1 MAKTMHDIMDPDPSV
16 VGPEAPVDEV
26 LRMMAQGDEDVVLV
40 VNEGRRCIGIITDT
54 DLVIG
59 EEEGDIH
66 IPHYVEIMGGVV
78 FLEPLRKFEE
88 KVKKAVA
95 KRARELMTEDPVTV
109 DVTASPHEAAK
120 AIIESHHNHLPVV
133 EHGQLVGLITR
144 ADVLAALVE
153 D

>member
-1 MAKTMHDIMDPDPSV
+1 MAKTMRDIMNPDPSV

-54 DLVIG
+54 DLVIY

-95 KRARELMTEDPVTV
+95 KRARELMTEDPVTA
-109 DVTASPHEAAK
+109 DVTASAHEAAK
-120 AIIESHHNHLPVV
+120 VVIESHHNHLPVV
-133 EHGQLVGLITR
+133 EHGVLVGLITR

>member
-1 MAKTMHDIMDPDPSV
+1 KSVRDIMAPNPPT
-16 VGPEAPVDEV
+16 VGPEEPVDDV
-26 LRMMAQGDEDVVLV
+26 LSLMAERDEEVVLV
-40 VNEGRRCIGIITDT
+40 VNDGRRCIGIIPEA

-88 KVKKAVA
+88 KIKKAVA
-95 KRARELMTEDPVTV
+95 SRARDLMSEDPVTLDAV
-109 DVTASPHEAAK
+109 ASAPEAAK
-120 AIIESHHNHLPVV
+120 VIVDRHHNHLPVV
-133 EHGQLVGLITR
+133 EHGRLVGLVTR

-153 D
+153 E

>member
-1 MAKTMHDIMDPDPSV
+1 MAKTARDIMDPDTPT

-26 LRMMAQGDEDVVLV
+26 VRIMAQRDEDVVLV
-40 VNEGRRCIGIITDT
+40 VNEGHRCIGIITDS

-78 FLEPLRKFEE
+78 FLEPLRKFEA
-88 KVKKAVA
+88 KVRKAVA
-95 KRARELMTEDPVTV
+95 SRARDLMTEDPVTV
-109 DVTASPHEAAK
+109 DADATAHEAAR
-120 AIIESHHNHLPVV
+120 IVVERHHNHLPVV
-133 EHGQLVGLITR
+133 DHGRLVGLLTR

-153 D
+153 E

>member
-1 MAKTMHDIMDPDPSV
+1 
-16 VGPEAPVDEV
+16 
-26 LRMMAQGDEDVVLV
+26 VLV
-40 VNEGRRCIGIITDT
+40 VNDGHRCIGIITEA

-88 KVKKAVA
+88 KIKKAVA
-95 KRARELMTEDPVTV
+95 ARARELMTEDPVTV

>member
-1 MAKTMHDIMDPDPSV
+1 MAKSVRDIMDPDPSV

-26 LRMMAQGDEDVVLV
+26 LQMMAQGDEDVVLV
-40 VNEGRRCIGIITDT
+40 VNEGHRCIGIITDT

-88 KVKKAVA
+88 KIKKAVA
-95 KRARELMTEDPVTV
+95 ARARELMTEDPVTV
-109 DVTASPHEAAK
+109 DAVSSPHEAAK
-120 AIIESHHNHLPVV
+120 AIVESHHNHLPVV
-133 EHGQLVGLITR
+133 EHGRLVGLVTR

-153 D
+153 E

>member
-1 MAKTMHDIMDPDPSV
+1 MAKTARDIMDPDTPT

-26 LRMMAQGDEDVVLV
+26 VRIMAQGDEDVVLV
-40 VNEGRRCIGIITDT
+40 INEGHRCIGIITDS

-78 FLEPLRKFEE
+78 FLEPLRKFEA
-88 KVKKAVA
+88 KVRKAVA
-95 KRARELMTEDPVTV
+95 SRARDLMTEDPVTV
-109 DVTASPHEAAK
+109 DADATAHEAAR
-120 AIIESHHNHLPVV
+120 IVVERHHNHLPVV
-133 EHGQLVGLITR
+133 DHGRLVGLLTR

-153 D
+153 E

>member
-1 MAKTMHDIMDPDPSV
+1 MAKTMRDIMNPDPSV

-54 DLVIG
+54 DLVIY

-120 AIIESHHNHLPVV
+120 VVIESHHNHLPVV
-133 EHGQLVGLITR
+133 EHGVLVGLITR

-153 D
+153 E

>member
-1 MAKTMHDIMDPDPSV
+1 MAKSVRDIMAPNPPT
-16 VGPEAPVDEV
+16 VGPEEPVDEV

-40 VNEGRRCIGIITDT
+40 VNDGHRCVGIITDT

-59 EEEGDIH
+59 EEEGEIN

-88 KVKKAVA
+88 KIRKAVA
-95 KRARELMTEDPVTV
+95 SRARDLMTEDPVTV
-109 DVTASPHEAAK
+109 DADASAHDAAR
-120 AIIESHHNHLPVV
+120 AIVSSHHNHLPVV
-133 EHGQLVGLITR
+133 EHGRLVGLVTR

-153 D
+153 E

>member
-1 MAKTMHDIMDPDPSV
+1 MAKSVRDIMDTDPPT
-16 VGPEAPVDEV
+16 VGPEAPVDDV
-26 LRMMAQGDEDVVLV
+26 LRLMADRDQEVVLV
-40 VNEGRRCIGIITDT
+40 INDGQRCIGIITEA

-88 KVKKAVA
+88 KIKKAVA
-95 KRARELMTEDPVTV
+95 ARARELMTEDPVTV
-109 DVTASPHEAAK
+109 DVTVSPHEAAK
-120 AIIESHHNHLPVV
+120 VVIESHHNHLPVV

>member
-1 MAKTMHDIMDPDPSV
+1 MAKTMGDIMNHDPSV
-16 VGPEAPVDEV
+16 VGPEEPVDEV

-54 DLVIG
+54 DLVIY

-95 KRARELMTEDPVTV
+95 KRARELMTEDPVTIEAV
-109 DVTASPHEAAK
+109 GGAAEAARG
-120 AIIESHHNHLPVV
+120 VV
-133 EHGQLVGLITR
+133 ET
-144 ADVLAALVE
+144 
-153 D
+153 

>member
-1 MAKTMHDIMDPDPSV
+1 MAKSVRDIMDPRPPT
-16 VGPEAPVDEV
+16 VGPEEAVDDV
-26 LRMMAQGDEDVVLV
+26 LRLMAQRDEEVVLV
-40 VNEGRRCIGIITDT
+40 VNDGHRCIGIITEA

-88 KVKKAVA
+88 KIKKAVA
-95 KRARELMTEDPVTV
+95 SRARDLMTEDPVTIEA
-109 DVTASPHEAAK
+109 DSSAHEAAK
-120 AIIESHHNHLPVV
+120 VIVDKHHNHLPVV
-133 EHGQLVGLITR
+133 EHGRLIGLVTR

>member
-54 DLVIG
+54 ALVIY

-88 KVKKAVA
+88 KIKKAVA
-95 KRARELMTEDPVTV
+95 ARARELMTEDPVTV

>member
-1 MAKTMHDIMDPDPSV
+1 MAKTMRDIMNPDPSV

-54 DLVIG
+54 DLVIY

-88 KVKKAVA
+88 KIKKAVA
-95 KRARELMTEDPVTV
+95 ARARELMTADPVTV

-133 EHGQLVGLITR
+133 EHGVLVGLITR

>member
-1 MAKTMHDIMDPDPSV
+1 MAKTMRDILNSGPSV

-26 LRMMAQGDEDVVLV
+26 LRMMAQCDEDVVLV

-54 DLVIG
+54 DLVIY

-120 AIIESHHNHLPVV
+120 VVIESHHNHLPVV
-133 EHGQLVGLITR
+133 EHGVLVGLITR

>member
-1 MAKTMHDIMDPDPSV
+1 MAKTVRDMMDPDPPT
-16 VGPEAPVDEV
+16 VGPEAAVDEV
-26 LRMMAQGDEDVVLV
+26 LRIMGERDEEAVLV
-40 VNEGRRCIGIITDT
+40 VNQGHRCIGIITDS

-78 FLEPLRKFEE
+78 FLEPLRKFEA

-95 KRARELMTEDPVTV
+95 SRARELMTEDPVTI
-109 DVTASPHEAAK
+109 DADASAHEAAK
-120 AIIESHHNHLPVV
+120 VVVESHHNHVPVV
-133 EHGQLVGLITR
+133 EHGRLVGLVTR

>member
-1 MAKTMHDIMDPDPSV
+1 MAKTMRDIMNPDPSV

-40 VNEGRRCIGIITDT
+40 VNEGHRCIGIITDT

-88 KVKKAVA
+88 KIKKAVA
-95 KRARELMTEDPVTV
+95 ARARELMTEDPVTV

-120 AIIESHHNHLPVV
+120 VVIESHHNHLPVV

>member
-1 MAKTMHDIMDPDPSV
+1 MAKSVRDIMDTDPPT
-16 VGPEAPVDEV
+16 VGPEAPVDDV
-26 LRMMAQGDEDVVLV
+26 LRLMADRDQEVVLV
-40 VNEGRRCIGIITDT
+40 VNDGQRCIGIITEA

-88 KVKKAVA
+88 KIKKAVA
-95 KRARELMTEDPVTV
+95 SRARDLMTEDPVTV

-120 AIIESHHNHLPVV
+120 VVIESHHNHLPV
-133 EHGQLVGLITR
+133 
-144 ADVLAALVE
+144 
-153 D
+153 

>member
-1 MAKTMHDIMDPDPSV
+1 MAKTARDIMDPDTPT

-26 LRMMAQGDEDVVLV
+26 VRIMAQGDEDVVLV
-40 VNEGRRCIGIITDT
+40 INEGHRCIGIITDS

-78 FLEPLRKFEE
+78 FLEPLRKFEA
-88 KVKKAVA
+88 KVRKAVA
-95 KRARELMTEDPVTV
+95 SRARDLMTEDPVTV
-109 DVTASPHEAAK
+109 DADATAHEAAR
-120 AIIESHHNHLPVV
+120 IVVERHHNHLPVV
-133 EHGQLVGLITR
+133 DHGRLVGLLTR

>member
-1 MAKTMHDIMDPDPSV
+1 MPKTVRDIMDPDPSV

-40 VNEGRRCIGIITDT
+40 VNEGHRCIGIITDT

-88 KVKKAVA
+88 KIKKAVA
-95 KRARELMTEDPVTV
+95 SRARDLMTEDPVTMEA
-109 DVTASPHEAAK
+109 DSSAHEAAK
-120 AIIESHHNHLPVV
+120 VIVDKHHNHLPVV
-133 EHGQLVGLITR
+133 EHGRLIGLVTR

>member
-1 MAKTMHDIMDPDPSV
+1 MAKSVRDIMDTDPPTL
-16 VGPEAPVDEV
+16 GPEASVDEV
-26 LRMMAQGDEDVVLV
+26 LRLMGDRDEEVILV
-40 VNEGRRCIGIITDT
+40 VNDGRRCLGIITEA

-59 EEEGDIH
+59 EEEGDIN

-88 KVKKAVA
+88 KIKKAVA
-95 KRARELMTEDPVTV
+95 SRARELMTEDPVTIEAV
-109 DVTASPHEAAK
+109 ASAHEAAR
-120 AIIESHHNHLPVV
+120 AIVEKHHNHLPVV
-133 EHGQLVGLITR
+133 EHGQLVGLVTR

>member
-1 MAKTMHDIMDPDPSV
+1 MAKTMRDIMNPDPSV

-54 DLVIG
+54 DLVIY

-120 AIIESHHNHLPVV
+120 VVIESHHNHLPVV

>member
-1 MAKTMHDIMDPDPSV
+1 MAKSVRDIMDTDPPT
-16 VGPEAPVDEV
+16 VGPESAVDDV
-26 LRMMAQGDEDVVLV
+26 LRLMGERDEEVVLV
-40 VNEGRRCIGIITDT
+40 VNDSGRCIGIITEA

-88 KVKKAVA
+88 KIKKAVA
-95 KRARELMTEDPVTV
+95 SRARDLMTEDPITIDAV
-109 DVTASPHEAAK
+109 ASANEAAK
-120 AIIESHHNHLPVV
+120 VIVDKHHNHLPVV
-133 EHGQLVGLITR
+133 EHGQLIGLVTR

>member
-1 MAKTMHDIMDPDPSV
+1 MAKAVRDIMDTDPPT
-16 VGPEAPVDEV
+16 VGPAAPVDEV
-26 LRMMAQGDEDVVLV
+26 LRIMGERDEEVVLV
-40 VNEGRRCIGIITDT
+40 VNEGERCIGIITET

-88 KVKKAVA
+88 KIKKAVA
-95 KRARELMTEDPVTV
+95 SRARDLMTEDPITIDAV
-109 DVTASPHEAAK
+109 ASAHEAAK
-120 AIIESHHNHLPVV
+120 AIVDSHHNHLPVV
-133 EHGQLVGLITR
+133 EHGRLVGLVTR

-153 D
+153 E

>member
-1 MAKTMHDIMDPDPSV
+1 MAKSVRDIMDEDPSV

-26 LRMMAQGDEDVVLV
+26 LRMMAQGDEYVVLV
-40 VNEGRRCIGIITDT
+40 VNEGQRCIGIITDT

-88 KVKKAVA
+88 KIKKAVA
-95 KRARELMTEDPVTV
+95 SRARELMTEDPVTIEA
-109 DVTASPHEAAK
+109 DATAREAAK
-120 AIIESHHNHLPVV
+120 AIVAKHHNHLPVV
-133 EHGQLVGLITR
+133 EHGRLVGLVTR

-153 D
+153 E

>member
-88 KVKKAVA
+88 KIKKAVA
-95 KRARELMTEDPVTV
+95 ARARELMTADPVTV

>member
-1 MAKTMHDIMDPDPSV
+1 MPKTARDIMDPDPPT
-16 VGPEAPVDEV
+16 VGPEAPVDDV
-26 LRMMAQGDEDVVLV
+26 LRIMGERDEEAVLV
-40 VNEGRRCIGIITDT
+40 VNEGHRCIGIITDS

-78 FLEPLRKFEE
+78 FLEPLRRFEE

-95 KRARELMTEDPVTV
+95 SRARDLMTEDPVTIDADAGV
-109 DVTASPHEAAK
+109 HAAAK
-120 AIIESHHNHLPVV
+120 VIVDKHHNHLPVV
-133 EHGQLVGLITR
+133 EHGVLVGLLTR

>member
-1 MAKTMHDIMDPDPSV
+1 MAKSVRDIMDDDPPT
-16 VGPEAPVDEV
+16 VGPEAAVHDV
-26 LRMMAQGDEDVVLV
+26 LRIMGERDESVVLV
-40 VNEGRRCIGIITDT
+40 VNEGHRCIGIITEE

-78 FLEPLRKFEE
+78 FLEPLRRFEE

-95 KRARELMTEDPVTV
+95 SRARDLMTEDPVTIEA
-109 DVTASPHEAAK
+109 DATAREAAK
-120 AIIESHHNHLPVV
+120 AIVAKHHNHLPVV
-133 EHGQLVGLITR
+133 EHGRLVGLVTR

-153 D
+153 E

>member
-1 MAKTMHDIMDPDPSV
+1 MAKTVRDIMDPDPPR
-16 VGPEAPVDEV
+16 VGPAAPVDDV
-26 LRMMAQGDEDVVLV
+26 LRIMGERDEEVVLV
-40 VNEGRRCIGIITDT
+40 VNEGERCIGIITET

-88 KVKKAVA
+88 KIKKAVA
-95 KRARELMTEDPVTV
+95 SRARELMTEDPVTIDAV
-109 DVTASPHEAAK
+109 ASTHEAAK
-120 AIIESHHNHLPVV
+120 AIVDSHHNHLPVV
-133 EHGQLVGLITR
+133 EHGRLVGLVTR

-153 D
+153 E

>member
-1 MAKTMHDIMDPDPSV
+1 MAKTMRDIMDPDPSV